1 MTKEEIQEMLDNQSE
16 LYAECLGEVEDRLM
30 EQVNELLDKKL
41 EKVKDDICYRIY
53 KGIRVQFG
61 KLRDDGSK

>member
-61 KLRDDGSK
+61 KLRDDERK